1 VIATDR
7 LILRGWRDE
16 DAAPFH
22 AMGRDA
28 EVMRFIGP
36 PLSRADAEEMVARQ
50 NAILAAFGRC
60 FYALERRA
68 DGAFIG
74 FCGVKPGPE
83 GTPIADTPEIGWRL
97 ARGAWGLG
105 YAKEAARAALA
116 AEWRRGTSEVFAVT
130 VPANG
135 RSWGLMERLGMRRD
149 LDRDFDHPAV
159 PRGDPLRR
167 HILYHLARPA

>member
-1 VIATDR
+1 MIATER
-7 LILRGWRDE
+7 LILRAWRNE

-22 AMGRDA
+22 AMGQDA
-28 EVMRFIGP
+28 EVMRYIGA
-36 PLSRADAEEMVARQ
+36 PLSRDDAEDMVERQ
-50 NAILAAFGRC
+50 NRILDAFGRC
-60 FYALERRA
+60 FWAVERRG
-68 DGAFIG
+68 DGAFLG

-97 ARGAWGLG
+97 ARAAWGLG
-105 YAKEAARAALA
+105 YAREAASAALT
-116 AEWRRGTSEVFAVT
+116 AEWRHGTPEVFAVT

-159 PRGDPLRR
+159 RKGDPLRR
-167 HILYHLARPA
+167 HILYHIARPA